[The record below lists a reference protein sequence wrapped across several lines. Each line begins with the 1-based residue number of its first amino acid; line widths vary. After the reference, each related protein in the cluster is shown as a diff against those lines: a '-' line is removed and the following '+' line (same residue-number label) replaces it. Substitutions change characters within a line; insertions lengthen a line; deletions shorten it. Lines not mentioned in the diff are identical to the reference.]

1 MATGAEK
8 KKRHLLIIYAN
19 YHAGYQYM

>member
-1 MATGAEK
+1 MATGAE